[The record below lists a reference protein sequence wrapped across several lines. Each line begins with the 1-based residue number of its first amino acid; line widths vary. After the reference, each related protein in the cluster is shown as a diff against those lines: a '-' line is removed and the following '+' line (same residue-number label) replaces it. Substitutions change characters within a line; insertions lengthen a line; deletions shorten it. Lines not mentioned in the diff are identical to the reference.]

1 MATKPVISPKHLL
14 PVEERK
20 ALKARNSSRFK
31 KVESILADA
40 YADLANG
47 MTRTEVISKLM
58 GGLYEAQDRGITQQS
73 ANAYVQTIE
82 QRLAQDFENQRGE
95 LSNKIALG
103 YITVYQDALKNGD
116 RMNANKALD
125 GLAKLI
131 GGTAPQTAIQINGS
145 KEGGINVTFGFGK
158 PNDTDDGTEL

>member
-116 RMNANKALD
+116 RMNDNKALD

>member
-20 ALKARNSSRFK
+20 ALKSRNSTRFK

-58 GGLYEAQDRGITQQS
+58 NGLYEAQDRGITQQS

-131 GGTAPQTAIQINGS
+131 GGTAPQTAVMINGS

>member
-20 ALKARNSSRFK
+20 ALKSRNSTRFK

-58 GGLYEAQDRGITQQS
+58 NGLYEAQDRGITQQS

-95 LSNKIALG
+95 LSNNWLW
-103 YITVYQDALKNGD
+103 
-116 RMNANKALD
+116 
-125 GLAKLI
+125 
-131 GGTAPQTAIQINGS
+131 QT
-145 KEGGINVTFGFGK
+145 
-158 PNDTDDGTEL
+158 